1 MKWWADWLA
10 DNRRDH
16 ARCPGLIDGLV
27 EESVETLTVDV
38 ITVVGLVL
46 FRTVQRRRTDGCELT
61 EVTKEKNTHASKV
74 FVVDEKV
81 FLYCC
86 CSSYEGRST

>member
-16 ARCPGLIDGLV
+16 ARCPGLTDGLV

-61 EVTKEKNTHASKV
+61 EVTKENVT
-74 FVVDEKV
+74 VDER
-81 FLYCC
+81 
-86 CSSYEGRST
+86 GRTALD